1 MEQKFTERRH
11 KAEECIEQAIQ
22 CLNARDKQEKIMI
35 KDLKNIKQRI
45 DDTIIYYIK

>member
-1 MEQKFTERRH
+1 MKKFAERRH
-11 KAEECIEQAIQ
+11 KAEDYIEQAIK
-22 CLNARDKQEKIMI
+22 CLNTKDKQEKQMI

>member
-1 MEQKFTERRH
+1 MRKFVERRH
-11 KAEECIEQAIQ
+11 KAEYYIEQAIK
-22 CLNARDKQEKIMI
+22 CLNAKDKQEKQMI